1 MPAEAGIQP
10 NDLDPVFT
18 GMTLGQPL
26 PTVARQFGSQHT
38 AAISLSSLRSFSH
51 EAPRSSLR

>member
-1 MPAEAGIQP
+1 VIRERNASGASAPH
-10 NDLDPVFT
+10 
-18 GMTLGQPL
+18 
-26 PTVARQFGSQHT
+26 QFGSQHT

>member
-1 MPAEAGIQP
+1 MPAKAGIQSTNLDSRFHG
-10 NDLDPVFT
+10 NDAGRVYRPQPHQ
-18 GMTLGQPL
+18 LGN
-26 PTVARQFGSQHT
+26 QHT